1 MKKFYLY
8 SLLTSLLLLCSNV
21 ASAHDFEVDRV
32 YYNVLS
38 EEDKT
43 VAVTY
48 SGSYYNAV
56 ADEYSGIVTIPSTV
70 TYNNVTYI
78 VEGIGMSAF
87 RGCTSLTNVT
97 IPNSVT
103 SIGEDAFMYCSGLT
117 SIEIPNS
124 VTSIGEDAFFYTA
137 WYNNQPDGVV
147 YAGKVLYAYKG
158 TMPANTSITIEE
170 GTLEIAVSA
179 F

>member
-1 MKKFYLY
+1 MF
-8 SLLTSLLLLCSNV
+8 SNCTGLTS
-21 ASAHDFEVDRV
+21 
-32 YYNVLS
+32 
-38 EEDKT
+38 
-43 VAVTY
+43 
-48 SGSYYNAV
+48 
-56 ADEYSGIVTIPSTV
+56 VTIPNSV
-70 TYNNVTYI
+70 TS
-78 VEGIGMSAF
+78 IGSNAF
-87 RGCTSLTNVT
+87 YGCTSLTSVT

-103 SIGEDAFMYCSGLT
+103 SIGESAFY
-117 SIEIPNS
+117 N
-124 VTSIGEDAFFYTA
+124 TA